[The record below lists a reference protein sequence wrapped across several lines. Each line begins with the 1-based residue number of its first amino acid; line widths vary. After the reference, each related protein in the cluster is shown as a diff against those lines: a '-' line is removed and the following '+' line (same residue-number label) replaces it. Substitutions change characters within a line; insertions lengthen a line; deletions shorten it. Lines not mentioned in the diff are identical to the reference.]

1 MYKSKIIRLRKKGA
15 IYKPIFD
22 IVVINRKLKSNSQ
35 KFDKIGFLI
44 PFGEKFFAIN
54 SFKLAKWLNYGVYL
68 NSTVRLKLAKIA
80 VKVAVPIT
88 VALKSKKIV
97 KVYKFLSKCKRKYSF
112 LSEVLLNKFRLKNH
126 SWILVMSKFY
136 QKMENVSWEFLELWL
151 KDLEKIRLTMD
162 EFIKYRVLLY
172 KYKYKKENEEQSEEE
187 WNEEF

>member
-1 MYKSKIIRLRKKGA
+1 VYKSKIIRLRKKGA

-54 SFKLAKWLNYGVYL
+54 SFKLANWLNYGVYL

-88 VALKSKKIV
+88 VALKPKKIV
-97 KVYKFLSKCKRKYSF
+97 KVYKFLFKSKRKYSF
-112 LSEVLLNKFRLKNH
+112 LSEVLLNKFRLKKNT
-126 SWILVMSKFY
+126 WILVMSKFY
-136 QKMENVSWEFLELWL
+136 QKMENVSLEFLVLWL
-151 KDLEKIRLTMD
+151 KDLDKIRLTMD
-162 EFIKYRVLLY
+162 EFIKYRVLS
-172 KYKYKKENEEQSEEE
+172 YKYKKEENEEQSEEE